1 MQRNWDIALFLTTQN
16 HGYAVGKI
24 PPGFKPWFENL
35 NDKTN
40 EGIIHTSKPFF
51 SVQFHPEACPGPV
64 DTQWVFDTFISYV

>member
-1 MQRNWDIALFLTTQN
+1 
-16 HGYAVGKI
+16 
-24 PPGFKPWFENL
+24 L